1 MKGRNNWPHES
12 DIFLWNEITARR
24 RHPVW
29 PDWAIYLTLGNFLKT
44 LATINLPKSSTF
56 LSNFCKGVKIFNFS
70 SEIIFG
76 QLLWNLAIFFWS
88 HWRHQNAA
96 AAADGWMLYRPIYR
110 SFVQIVWRQFLN
122 QTCGQLD
129 HWPILYTFYNRK
141 FWHQSH
147 NFCNYVVI
155 LTLEW

>member
-1 MKGRNNWPHES
+1 MTLSPALVIAQNQKAYPGSCTR
-12 DIFLWNEITARR
+12 ILWT
-24 RHPVW
+24 VW
-29 PDWAIYLTLGNFLKT
+29 PDWSLGNFLKT

-76 QLLWNLAIFFWS
+76 QLLWNLAIFS
-88 HWRHQNAA
+88 GHTGGIRMRLQQRM
-96 AAADGWMLYRPIYR
+96 DGCSIDLSIVR
-110 SFVQIVWRQFLN
+110 SFKSCDDNSSTRHVDSW
-122 QTCGQLD
+122 D